1 VQQQRSASLHGR
13 SSDEV
18 RLARNGRCLLHRLYG
33 DALGLADQWRRA
45 VTSPQKRK
53 GDAGELATQRHF
65 VARGVTLC
73 ARIPAGATS
82 DVGDLLLP
90 IEFGTVDVKNYASYA
105 GQLAH
110 WTDRA
115 SEQADNAG
123 RTHGVVV
130 IKRTGITDPGRWYAL
145 TTLDGYISAIT
156 GKKP

>member
-1 VQQQRSASLHGR
+1 
-13 SSDEV
+13 
-18 RLARNGRCLLHRLYG
+18 
-33 DALGLADQWRRA
+33 
-45 VTSPQKRK
+45 VTNPQKRK

-65 VARGVTLC
+65 VARGISLC
-73 ARIPAGATS
+73 ARIPAGTTK

-115 SEQADNAG
+115 CEQADNAG